1 LIVVR
6 QVTLADLAACHAV
19 EVACFPPA
27 EAASLENIRRRIEL
41 FPEGFLVAEQAGELI
56 GIVNSGAT
64 NADDISDEEFKKLI
78 GHDSAG
84 ANIVIFSLAVLPV
97 YQRQGIAAQLM
108 WAFIE
113 RSRQLGKHKILLICK
128 PPLIAYY
135 ARFGF
140 VDAGP
145 SSSTHGGSL
154 WHEMMLDLSANE
166 YHER

>member
-1 LIVVR
+1 MVVIR
-6 QVTLADLAACHAV
+6 QVTLVDLAACHAV

-64 NADDISDEEFKKLI
+64 NADDISDEAFKQLI

-108 WAFIE
+108 QAFVAQ
-113 RSRQLGKHKILLICK
+113 SRLLGKRKILLICK

-140 VDAGP
+140 VDAGL
-145 SSSTHGGSL
+145 SRSTHGGSR
-154 WHEMMLDLSANE
+154 WHEMVLELNADENL
-166 YHER
+166 